1 MEVKKIN
8 KKGMIYKEIQKV
20 YIGIIYD
27 LQHFNY
33 VNSYIQSTSQIMMT
47 KLQLSYH
54 DAHTETAR
62 L

>member
-1 MEVKKIN
+1 MEVKK
-8 KKGMIYKEIQKV
+8 KKGIINKEIQKE
-20 YIGIIYD
+20 YTRIIYN

-33 VNSYIQSTSQIMMT
+33 VNSYIQITFQIMMT
-47 KLQLSYH
+47 KLQVSYH